1 MLTRLTRLASRHHRQ
16 VLIAALVLV
25 PVLAVIGGRVEDHLS
40 VGGFIV
46 PDSESARGEEILQES
61 FDAGSADWVL
71 VLSLTDGKVRDD
83 DVTAAG
89 LDLTEAI
96 GADPGVTEVL
106 SYWTLGEFNITE
118 VSPLESVDGKNTV
131 IAASFDGD
139 EDEQRETAARLETFT
154 EPADMWTAVASG
166 PAEISRQA
174 RENAE
179 KDLQRSELIAAPL
192 TLIALLV
199 VFRGLRP
206 ALLPLAVA
214 IFAVLGTFTVLSVIA
229 RITTVS
235 VFALNLTT
243 ALGLGLSIDYC
254 LLMVARFRE
263 ELGRGRSVEL
273 DRKSVV

>member
-1 MLTRLTRLASRHHRQ
+1 MLARLTVLASAHHRR
-16 VLIAALVLV
+16 VLIAALVLL
-25 PVLAVIGGRVEDHLS
+25 PVLALVGGGVEQRLS

-46 PDSESARGEEILQES
+46 PDSESAVADEILEGT

-71 VLSLTDGKVRDD
+71 VLSLLDGKVRDD
-83 DVTAAG
+83 DVSAAG
-89 LDLTEAI
+89 LELTKAI
-96 GADPGVTEVL
+96 GADPGTTEVL
-106 SYWTLGEFNITE
+106 SYWTLGDFNITE
-118 VSPLESVDGKNTV
+118 VTPLESVDGRNTV
-131 IAASFDGD
+131 IAASLAGD
-139 EDEQRETAARLETFT
+139 EDEQRETAARLEAFT
-154 EPADMWTAVASG
+154 EPTELWTAASTG

-174 RENAE
+174 REQAE

-214 IFAVLGTFTVLSVIA
+214 IFAVLGTYAALSLIA
-229 RITTVS
+229 QFTTVS
-235 VFALNLTT
+235 IFALNLTT

-263 ELGRGRSVEL
+263 ELTLSL
-273 DRKSVV
+273 IHI